1 MTEEKNQE
9 SCGVSGCSKDS
20 CEGCSSQNQSHSVP
34 DFRVNQNAKSNV
46 KKVIGIV
53 SGKGGVGKSLVTGM
67 LAVSMSKNNKKVGI
81 LDADI
86 TGPSIPKMFG
96 IHEKAIADETG
107 IIPLLTRNQM
117 KVMSVNLLLEDEEA
131 PVIWRGPV
139 LANAVKQFWSD
150 VNWGELDYLFIDM
163 PPGTGDVPLTV
174 FQSIPLD
181 GIVIVTSPQDLVSMI
196 VKKAYYMAM
205 QMNIPVLGMIEN
217 MSYVTCPDCGKEINL
232 FGESNLDEI
241 AAETGLEIL
250 GRIPIDTAITGLIN
264 QERFEEFNGNFL
276 QNAVE
281 IMEKSLY

>member
-1 MTEEKNQE
+1 
-9 SCGVSGCSKDS
+9 
-20 CEGCSSQNQSHSVP
+20 
-34 DFRVNQNAKSNV
+34 
-46 KKVIGIV
+46 
-53 SGKGGVGKSLVTGM
+53 
-67 LAVSMSKNNKKVGI
+67 
-81 LDADI
+81 
-86 TGPSIPKMFG
+86 
-96 IHEKAIADETG
+96 
-107 IIPLLTRNQM
+107 
-117 KVMSVNLLLEDEEA
+117 
-131 PVIWRGPV
+131 
-139 LANAVKQFWSD
+139 
-150 VNWGELDYLFIDM
+150 M